1 MDEPSQSQRQDV
13 AEETESES
21 RAEAEVEGAAPDV
34 EEETESESRAEAD
47 VEGAASDAEGGGE
60 GELFPANER
69 NELEQKWNEIQARF
83 VDEPRGSVEE
93 ANALVSDLMDR
104 LVSSFSEQR
113 ERLEGQWERGDDV
126 TTEDL
131 RMVLMRYRSFFGR
144 LLQVPVDR

>member
-1 MDEPSQSQRQDV
+1 MAERTESQTEDPRTDNDAESQASVNDEPTAV
-13 AEETESES
+13 HAESTDS
-21 RAEAEVEGAAPDV
+21 
-34 EEETESESRAEAD
+34 
-47 VEGAASDAEGGGE
+47 E
-60 GELFPANER
+60 GELFTASER
-69 NELEQKWNEIQARF
+69 DELEQKWNDIQARF

-113 ERLEGQWERGDDV
+113 DRLEEQWDRGDDV

-144 LLQVPVDR
+144 LLEVPVDR

>member
-1 MDEPSQSQRQDV
+1 MAERKESQ
-13 AEETESES
+13 TEDP
-21 RAEAEVEGAAPDV
+21 RTDN
-34 EEETESESRAEAD
+34 
-47 VEGAASDAEGGGE
+47 DAESQASVNDESTAVHAESTDGE
-60 GELFPANER
+60 GELFSASER
-69 NELEQKWNEIQARF
+69 DELEQKWNDIQARF

-113 ERLEGQWERGDDV
+113 DRLEEQWDRGDDV

-144 LLQVPVDR
+144 LLEVPVDP

>member
-1 MDEPSQSQRQDV
+1 MAERTESQTEYPGTDNDAESQASVNDEPTAV
-13 AEETESES
+13 NAESTDS
-21 RAEAEVEGAAPDV
+21 
-34 EEETESESRAEAD
+34 
-47 VEGAASDAEGGGE
+47 E
-60 GELFPANER
+60 GELFTASER
-69 NELEQKWNEIQARF
+69 DELEQKWNDIQARF

-113 ERLEGQWERGDDV
+113 DRLEEQWDRGDDV

-144 LLQVPVDR
+144 LLEVPVDR

>member
-1 MDEPSQSQRQDV
+1 MAERMESQTEDPRTDNDAESQASVNDEPTAV
-13 AEETESES
+13 HAESTDS
-21 RAEAEVEGAAPDV
+21 
-34 EEETESESRAEAD
+34 
-47 VEGAASDAEGGGE
+47 E
-60 GELFPANER
+60 GELFTASER
-69 NELEQKWNEIQARF
+69 DELEQKWNDIQARF

-113 ERLEGQWERGDDV
+113 DRLEEQWDRGDDV

-144 LLQVPVDR
+144 LLEVPVDR

>member
-1 MDEPSQSQRQDV
+1 VKVEEPSESQRKDV
-13 AEETESES
+13 A
-21 RAEAEVEGAAPDV
+21 
-34 EEETESESRAEAD
+34 EETESESRAEAD
-47 VEGAASDAEGGGE
+47 VEGAAPDAEGRGE

-144 LLQVPVDR
+144 LLKVPVDR

>member
-1 MDEPSQSQRQDV
+1 MAERTESQTEDPRTENDAESQASVNDEPTAV
-13 AEETESES
+13 NAESTDS
-21 RAEAEVEGAAPDV
+21 
-34 EEETESESRAEAD
+34 
-47 VEGAASDAEGGGE
+47 E
-60 GELFPANER
+60 GELFTASER
-69 NELEQKWNEIQARF
+69 DELEQKWNDIQARF

-113 ERLEGQWERGDDV
+113 DRLEEQWDRGDDV

-144 LLQVPVDR
+144 LLEVPVDR

>member
-1 MDEPSQSQRQDV
+1 MAEPSESQDV
-13 AEETESES
+13 KD
-21 RAEAEVEGAAPDV
+21 EATAVDV
-34 EEETESESRAEAD
+34 EN
-47 VEGAASDAEGGGE
+47 ASGE
-60 GELFPANER
+60 GELFPASER
-69 NELEQKWNEIQARF
+69 DELEQKWNDIQARF

-104 LVSSFSEQR
+104 LVSGFSEQR

-144 LLQVPVDR
+144 LLEVPVDR

>member
-1 MDEPSQSQRQDV
+1 M
-13 AEETESES
+13 AERTESQ
-21 RAEAEVEGAAPDV
+21 
-34 EEETESESRAEAD
+34 TEDPRTD
-47 VEGAASDAEGGGE
+47 NDAESQASVNDVPTAVHAESTDSE
-60 GELFPANER
+60 GELFTASER
-69 NELEQKWNEIQARF
+69 DELEQKWNDIQARF

-113 ERLEGQWERGDDV
+113 DRLEEQWDRGDDV

-144 LLQVPVDR
+144 LLEVPVDR

>member
-1 MDEPSQSQRQDV
+1 VKVEEPSESQRKDV

-21 RAEAEVEGAAPDV
+21 RPDADVEGAARGADVEGAAPD
-34 EEETESESRAEAD
+34 AD
-47 VEGAASDAEGGGE
+47 VEGAAPDAEGGSE

-144 LLQVPVDR
+144 LLEVPVDR

>member
-1 MDEPSQSQRQDV
+1 MKVDEPSESQRQDF
-13 AEETESES
+13 A
-21 RAEAEVEGAAPDV
+21 
-34 EEETESESRAEAD
+34 EETESESRAEAD

-104 LVSSFSEQR
+104 LVSSFSQQR

-131 RMVLMRYRSFFGR
+131 RMV
-144 LLQVPVDR
+144 

>member
-1 MDEPSQSQRQDV
+1 VKVEEPSESQRKDV

-21 RAEAEVEGAAPDV
+21 RPDADVEGAARGADVEGAAPD
-34 EEETESESRAEAD
+34 
-47 VEGAASDAEGGGE
+47 AEGGSE

-144 LLQVPVDR
+144 LLEVPVDR

>member
-1 MDEPSQSQRQDV
+1 MAERTESQTEDPRTDNDAESQASVNDEPTAV
-13 AEETESES
+13 NAESTDS
-21 RAEAEVEGAAPDV
+21 
-34 EEETESESRAEAD
+34 
-47 VEGAASDAEGGGE
+47 E
-60 GELFPANER
+60 GELFTASER
-69 NELEQKWNEIQARF
+69 DELEQKWNDIQARF

-113 ERLEGQWERGDDV
+113 DRLEEQWDRGDDV

-144 LLQVPVDR
+144 LLEVPVDR

>member
-1 MDEPSQSQRQDV
+1 MVEEPSESQRKDV

-21 RAEAEVEGAAPDV
+21 GPD
-34 EEETESESRAEAD
+34 SD
-47 VEGAASDAEGGGE
+47 VEGPAPDAEGRGE

-69 NELEQKWNEIQARF
+69 NELEQRWNEIQARF

-93 ANALVSDLMDR
+93 ANALVSHLMDR

-144 LLQVPVDR
+144 LLEVPVDR